1 MRHAILNV
9 RCNSK
14 IRWMELTALVV
25 GVALAAIIGAGQAT
39 MAQPS
44 PDDLADLIFL
54 GTNGGHNPRCGA
66 LSVASLASGAMVS
79 EGRDPDAT
87 SRMTANR
94 AFTRVVGAPHAGGLH
109 RYYLLDWDPATELW
123 MTRFIRAEYDTAYPE
138 LAPGIALDST
148 GDILYTSIFS
158 HSENMWG
165 LAQYDLNALR
175 EDGDGNLMLPEY
187 TRFVG
192 TDQTLITRMEIDSA
206 RKLAHLIG
214 YERNDNTK
222 AKVVTIDLESFEHVG
237 DPVPFRS
244 MVPPMIPDRTVFY
257 TALAPD
263 ERFLVVNGWYR
274 PAMTIV
280 DLTARTAV
288 TVTIPSDTDHV
299 GGIAF
304 SRGPENGGRVAI
316 HTGDHVII
324 GQLDTASATFRE
336 IDRVAIPSPHWRRPP
351 YNPAPGALAWS
362 GDGSHVIA
370 VSDADEGSFAVI
382 SVTECG
388 LDLTVEAFLQPCAGS
403 TPRVHGIDVLTAN
416 RYDAAGSPQCGRTTH
431 PAYIPYTSAGR

>member
-1 MRHAILNV
+1 MKHAILNV

-14 IRWMELTALVV
+14 TRWMELTLLVV
-25 GVALAAIIGAGQAT
+25 GAALAAIIGAGQAT

-44 PDDLADLIFL
+44 PGDLTDLIFL

-66 LSVASLASGAMVS
+66 LSVASLASRAMVS
-79 EGRDPDAT
+79 EGRDADAT
-87 SRMTANR
+87 SRIAANQE
-94 AFTRVVGAPHAGGLH
+94 FTRVVGAPHAGGLH

-123 MTRFIRAEYDTAYPE
+123 TTRFIRAEYDTAYPE

-187 TRFVG
+187 TRFIG

-214 YERNDNTK
+214 YERNDDTK
-222 AKVVTIDLESFEHVG
+222 AEVVTIDLESFEHVG
-237 DPVPFRS
+237 EPVPFRS

-257 TALAPD
+257 TAMAPD
-263 ERFLVVNGWYR
+263 ERYLVANGWYR
-274 PAMTIV
+274 PEMTIV

-288 TVTIPSDTDHV
+288 TVTIPSDTGHV
-299 GGIAF
+299 GGMAF

-316 HTGDHVII
+316 HTGDHVLI
-324 GQLDTASATFRE
+324 GQLDTASASFRE
-336 IDRVAIPSPHWRRPP
+336 IGRVAIPSPHWSRPP

-370 VSDADEGSFAVI
+370 VSDAEEGSFAII

-388 LDLTVEAFLQPCAGS
+388 LGLTVEAFLQPCAES
-403 TPRVHGIDVLTAN
+403 TNRVIGIDVFTAN
-416 RYDAAGSPQCGRTTH
+416 RYATADTTRCKEATR
-431 PAYIPYTSAGR
+431 PAYVPYGSAGR